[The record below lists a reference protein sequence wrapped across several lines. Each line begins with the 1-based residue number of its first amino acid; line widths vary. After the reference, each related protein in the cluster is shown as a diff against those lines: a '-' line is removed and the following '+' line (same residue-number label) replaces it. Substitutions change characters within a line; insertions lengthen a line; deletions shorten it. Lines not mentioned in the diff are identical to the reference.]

1 MDKLEVVKKA
11 GAIAAGGGVITTAS
25 VGGYQLLA
33 NPSNSQA
40 TSMDKQVEDKPP
52 EAIVQ
57 EAKPENDK
65 NEMQQLPRKENKD
78 TASPDLDNGRKIMS
92 QLNSLKSEKA
102 SLLTQVA
109 DKITSYRNVIKDI
122 SNVQKL
128 ETELNQCSSK
138 SEIEINISGEE
149 KEELKKNYNQ
159 VKKDIGE
166 YEKFQTN
173 LTTGEVGQSET
184 YADANNTDETRYNS
198 FNEKLTKVKQEYQT
212 LSAKE
217 SRVAF
222 YNSFIKI
229 KDKLKTSE
237 QNCSF
242 KDLIKINDELGQR
255 NGNQ

>member
-1 MDKLEVVKKA
+1 MEKRAILQKT
-11 GAIAAGGGVITTAS
+11 GAIAAGGGIITTAS
-25 VGGYQLLA
+25 VGGYQLL
-33 NPSNSQA
+33 SNSLNSQEE
-40 TSMDKQVEDKPP
+40 SGNKRVEDESPNP
-52 EAIVQ
+52 VSQ
-57 EAKPENDK
+57 DAKPK
-65 NEMQQLPRKENKD
+65 NEIQLLPRKQDRDSN
-78 TASPDLDNGRKIMS
+78 SSDLDNGRKIMS

-102 SLLTQVA
+102 SLLSQIE
-109 DKITSYRNVIKDI
+109 DKITSYKNVIKDI
-122 SNVQKL
+122 TNVQKL
-128 ETELNQCSSK
+128 EAELNQCASK
-138 SEIEINISGEE
+138 GEIEINISGEE

-212 LSAKE
+212 LSEKE